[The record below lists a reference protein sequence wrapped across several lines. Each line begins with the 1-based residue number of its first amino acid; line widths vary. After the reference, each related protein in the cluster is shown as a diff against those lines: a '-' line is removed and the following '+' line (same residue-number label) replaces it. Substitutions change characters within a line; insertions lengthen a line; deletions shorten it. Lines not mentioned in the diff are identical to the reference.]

1 MMVIFP
7 LLEPIVGFMF
17 SHTMV
22 KKFLKILID
31 IVCGVL
37 NIVPQN
43 PTLNAMVCKRTATMS
58 ASENHI
64 IKKKNCVPIPYHDG
78 WWNNFRGGF

>member
-1 MMVIFP
+1 
-7 LLEPIVGFMF
+7 
-17 SHTMV
+17 
-22 KKFLKILID
+22 
-31 IVCGVL
+31 VCGVL

-43 PTLNAMVCKRTATMS
+43 PTLNAMVCKRTTTMS

-78 WWNNFRGGF
+78 WWNSFRGGF